1 MQPVTLQNAVLR
13 SSQNPERL
21 SLTIKGLLVQ
31 LVPVIVLA
39 LQAFGI
45 SAIEGDI
52 VAIIEATT
60 ELVAIVASAIGL
72 LMTTWGMVRKLFNP
86 DDFKELVE

>member
-1 MQPVTLQNAVLR
+1 MQPVTIQNAVLR
-13 SSQNPERL
+13 SSQDPERL

-31 LVPVIVLA
+31 LVPVMVLA

-45 SAIEGDI
+45 STIEADL
-52 VAIIEATT
+52 VAIIESVTQ
-60 ELVAIVASAIGL
+60 LIAIGASAIGL
-72 LMTTWGMVRKLFNP
+72 LMTTWGMIRKVFNP